1 MARRERYYRD
11 RQIPLWPTA
20 RVAGEE
26 VLNGRAVLAAR
37 VKGLRT
43 ERHLS
48 QATLAERA
56 GMHRTYLSS
65 IERGRRNVPLDTV
78 CRLAWALDVDV
89 PDLLTEGP
97 GEGEGR
103 TGSRVR
109 R

>member
-1 MARRERYYRD
+1 VKKA

-20 RVAGEE
+20 RLAGEE

-48 QATLAERA
+48 QAALAERA

-78 CRLAWALDVDV
+78 CRLAWALGVEV
-89 PDLLTEGP
+89 RDLLTEGP
-97 GEGEGR
+97 GDGGGR
-103 TGSRVR
+103 AARAAR
-109 R
+109 

>member
-1 MARRERYYRD
+1 MKKA

-97 GEGEGR
+97 GDGSGR
-103 TGSRVR
+103 AAPRAR

>member
-1 MARRERYYRD
+1 VKKA

-20 RVAGEE
+20 RLAGEE
-26 VLNGRAVLAAR
+26 VLNGRSVLAAR

-43 ERHLS
+43 ERRLS

-78 CRLAWALDVDV
+78 CRLAWALGVDV
-89 PDLLTEGP
+89 PDLFTEGP
-97 GEGEGR
+97 GDGEGR
-103 TGSRVR
+103 GVR
-109 R
+109 GRRSGP

>member
-1 MARRERYYRD
+1 VTKA

-20 RVAGEE
+20 RLAGEE

-37 VKGLRT
+37 VKVLRT

-78 CRLAWALDVDV
+78 CRLAWALGVDV
-89 PDLLTEGP
+89 RDLFVEASG
-97 GEGEGR
+97 GEEGR
-103 TGSRVR
+103 PAPRGR

>member
-1 MARRERYYRD
+1 MKRA

-20 RVAGEE
+20 KLAGEE
-26 VLNGRAVLAAR
+26 VTNGRAVLASQ
-37 VKGLRT
+37 VKGLRA

-78 CRLAWALDVDV
+78 CRLAWALGVDLR
-89 PDLLTEGP
+89 DLLTPSSSDER
-97 GEGEGR
+97 EGR
-103 TGSRVR
+103 SRR

>member
-1 MARRERYYRD
+1 VKKA

-20 RVAGEE
+20 RLAGEE
-26 VLNGRAVLAAR
+26 VFNGRAALAYR

-56 GMHRTYLSS
+56 GIHRTYLSS

-78 CRLAWALDVDV
+78 CRLAWALGVDV
-89 PDLLTEGP
+89 RDLFTEGP

-103 TGSRVR
+103 AAPRAAR
-109 R
+109 

>member
-1 MARRERYYRD
+1 VKKA

-20 RVAGEE
+20 RLAREE
-26 VLNGRAVLAAR
+26 VWNGRAVLAAR

-65 IERGRRNVPLDTV
+65 IERARRNVPLDTV
-78 CRLAWALDVDV
+78 CRLAWALGVEV
-89 PDLLTEGP
+89 RDLLTEGP
-97 GEGEGR
+97 GDGDGR
-103 TGSRVR
+103 AARGAR
-109 R
+109 

>member
-1 MARRERYYRD
+1 MKKA

-37 VKGLRT
+37 VRGLRT
-43 ERHLS
+43 TRHLS

-78 CRLAWALDVDV
+78 CRLAWALGVDV
-89 PDLLTEGP
+89 PDLFTEGP
-97 GEGEGR
+97 GDGEGR
-103 TGSRVR
+103 PAPRAR

>member
-1 MARRERYYRD
+1 MKKA

-43 ERHLS
+43 GRHLS

-78 CRLAWALDVDV
+78 CRLAWALGVDV
-89 PDLLTEGP
+89 PDLFTEVP
-97 GEGEGR
+97 GEAEGR
-103 TGSRVR
+103 AAPRAR